1 MSELGNNHWP
11 GSACPLLLGGQ
22 SYLEATRVSHC
33 EFALNSIVEFVSSTL
48 NFIVGGCGTGTRKGN
63 ADEYMRLQDTIWWK
77 LVCNASTTAKVL
89 KDEGQSLLVES
100 LRK

>member
-1 MSELGNNHWP
+1 M
-11 GSACPLLLGGQ
+11 
-22 SYLEATRVSHC
+22 
-33 EFALNSIVEFVSSTL
+33 
-48 NFIVGGCGTGTRKGN
+48 GTRKGN